1 MKTVTA
7 AILFIDGKVLIAQ
20 RGAGDRL
27 ANKWEFP
34 GGKVEAGETPEE
46 CLTREMFE
54 EFCLRVSVKEFL
66 GESVYHYDHGSIKLI
81 AYRTVYESGT
91 LSLQV
96 HADYAWVAVDQLAD
110 YDFAPADLPFV
121 FMLQSENLSET

>member
-7 AILFIDGKVLIAQ
+7 AILFKDGRVLIAQ

-46 CLTREMFE
+46 CLVREMFE
-54 EFCLRVSVKEFL
+54 EFRIVVSVGDFL
-66 GESVYHYDHGSIKLI
+66 GKSVYYYSHGAIRLV
-81 AYRTVYESGT
+81 AYRTIYETGQ
-91 LSLQV
+91 LSLET
-96 HADYAWVAVDQLAD
+96 HADFAWVSVDQLD
-110 YDFAPADLPFV
+110 DFDFAPADLPFV
-121 FMLQSENLSET
+121 LMLKKGEIF